1 MKKIAIIPLRAGS
14 KGIPGKN
21 KKKLLG
27 KPLFSWILGEAVF
40 SDLDKIYIFTDDK
53 DIVSMVRE
61 NYFWTDKVEIM
72 IRSSESAT
80 DTASTEMGMKEL
92 AKKINYNF
100 DILCLLQ
107 ATSPLTSREDINNC
121 LNKLV
126 EEKYDS
132 ALTVVNTMR
141 FIWSKNGESINY
153 DFKNRPRRQEFS
165 GILVENGAVYA
176 TTKKQFIESEIRIG
190 GNVAVVKMPED
201 TLTEIDEIEDWI
213 IMEKL
218 LENRLSKKKKGIKKI
233 KLLVLDIDGVF
244 TNAKVSVNTT
254 GEFSKEFSLIDG
266 MGIELLKEEGI
277 EIIVMTSEKSE
288 IVKMRME
295 KLKIKEIYFGIKDKY
310 SLLEKIILD
319 KNIKRNEISYLG
331 DDINDLANICS
342 VKWGIVPQNA
352 VLENKLKADFILNS
366 YGGNGAIRE
375 IVNFLIKYNRNI

>member
-1 MKKIAIIPLRAGS
+1 MRKIAIIPLRAGS

-27 KPLFSWILGEAVF
+27 KPLFSWILGEAIF

-53 DIVSMVRE
+53 DIAYMVKE

-72 IRSSESAT
+72 IRSNESAT
-80 DTASTEMGMKEL
+80 DTASTEIGMKEL
-92 AKKINYNF
+92 AEKLNYNF

-121 LNKLV
+121 LHKV
-126 EEKYDS
+126 IKEKYDS

-141 FIWSKNGESINY
+141 FLWNENGKSINY
-153 DFKNRPRRQEFS
+153 DFQNRPRRQEFS
-165 GILVENGAVYA
+165 GILVENGAVYS
-176 TTKKQFIESEIRIG
+176 TTKQQFLESGIRIG
-190 GNVAVVKMPED
+190 GNVAVVKMYED

-218 LENRLSKKKKGIKKI
+218 LENRLMKRKKGSNKI
-233 KLLVLDIDGVF
+233 RLLVLDVDGIF
-244 TNAKVSVNTT
+244 TNAKVSVNST

-266 MGIELLKEEGI
+266 MGIELLREEGI

-288 IVKMRME
+288 IVTKRME
-295 KLKIKEIYFGIKDKY
+295 KLKIKEIYLGVKDKY

-319 KNIKRNEISYLG
+319 KNIKRNEIAYLG

-366 YGGNGAIRE
+366 CGGNGAIRE

>member
-27 KPLFSWILGEAVF
+27 KPLFSWTLGEAIF
-40 SDLDKIYIFTDDK
+40 SDLDKIYVFTDDK
-53 DIVSMVRE
+53 DIISMVKE

-72 IRSSESAT
+72 LRSNESAT

-92 AKKINYNF
+92 AEKLNYNF

-121 LNKLV
+121 LNKLIK
-126 EEKYDS
+126 EKYDS

-141 FIWSKNGESINY
+141 FLWNENGKSINY
-153 DFKNRPRRQEFS
+153 DFQNRPRRQEFR

-176 TTKKQFIESEIRIG
+176 TTKKQFLESGIRIG
-190 GNVAVVKMPED
+190 GNIAIVKMAED

-244 TNAKVSVNTT
+244 TNAKVCVNNT

-266 MGIELLKEEGI
+266 MGIELLREEGM
-277 EIIVMTSEKSE
+277 EIIIMTSEKSE
-288 IVKMRME
+288 IVTKRME
-295 KLKIKEIYFGIKDKY
+295 KLKIKEIYLGVKDKY
-310 SLLEKIILD
+310 SLLENIALNK
-319 KNIKRNEISYLG
+319 KIKRNEIAYLG

-375 IVNFLIKYNRNI
+375 IVNFLIKYNKNI

>member
-27 KPLFSWILGEAVF
+27 KPLFSWILGEAIF

-53 DIVSMVRE
+53 DIAYMVKE
-61 NYFWTDKVEIM
+61 NYFWTNKVEIM
-72 IRSSESAT
+72 IRSKESAT
-80 DTASTEMGMKEL
+80 DTASTEIGMKEL
-92 AKKINYNF
+92 AEKLNYNF

-107 ATSPLTSREDINNC
+107 ATSPLTSKEDINNC
-121 LNKLV
+121 LYKIIK
-126 EEKYDS
+126 EKYDS
-132 ALTVVNTMR
+132 AVTVVNTMR
-141 FIWSKNGESINY
+141 FLWNKNGKSINY
-153 DFKNRPRRQEFS
+153 DFQNRPRRQEFS
-165 GILVENGAVYA
+165 GILVENGAVYV
-176 TTKKQFIESEIRIG
+176 TTKQQFLESGIRIG
-190 GNVAVVKMPED
+190 GNVAVVKMHED

-218 LENRLSKKKKGIKKI
+218 LENRLMKRKKGSNKI
-233 KLLVLDIDGVF
+233 RLLVLDVDGIF
-244 TNAKVSVNTT
+244 TDAKVTVNNT

-266 MGIELLKEEGI
+266 MGIELLREEGI

-288 IVKMRME
+288 IVTKRME
-295 KLKIKEIYFGIKDKY
+295 KLKIKEIYLGVKDKY

-319 KNIKRNEISYLG
+319 KNIKRNEIAYLG

-352 VLENKLKADFILNS
+352 VLENKLKADFVLNS

>member
-27 KPLFSWILGEAVF
+27 KPLFSWTLGEAIF

-53 DIVSMVRE
+53 DIAYMVKE
-61 NYFWTDKVEIM
+61 NYFWTNKVEIM
-72 IRSSESAT
+72 IRSKESAT
-80 DTASTEMGMKEL
+80 DTASTEIGMKEL
-92 AKKINYNF
+92 AEKLNYNF

-107 ATSPLTSREDINNC
+107 ATSPLTSKEDINNC
-121 LNKLV
+121 LYKIIK
-126 EEKYDS
+126 EKYDS
-132 ALTVVNTMR
+132 AVTVVNTMR
-141 FIWSKNGESINY
+141 FLWNKNGKSINY
-153 DFKNRPRRQEFS
+153 DFQNRPRRQEFS
-165 GILVENGAVYA
+165 GILVENGAVYV
-176 TTKKQFIESEIRIG
+176 TTKQQFLESGIRIG
-190 GNVAVVKMPED
+190 GNVAVVKMHED

-218 LENRLSKKKKGIKKI
+218 LENRLMKRKKGSNKI
-233 KLLVLDIDGVF
+233 RLLVLDVDGIF
-244 TNAKVSVNTT
+244 TDAKVTVNNT

-266 MGIELLKEEGI
+266 MGIELLREEGI

-288 IVKMRME
+288 IVTKRME
-295 KLKIKEIYFGIKDKY
+295 KLKIKEIYLGVKDKY

-319 KNIKRNEISYLG
+319 KNIKRNEIAYLG

-352 VLENKLKADFILNS
+352 VLENKLKADFVLNS

>member
-27 KPLFSWILGEAVF
+27 KPLFSWTLGEAIF

-53 DIVSMVRE
+53 DIAYMVKE
-61 NYFWTDKVEIM
+61 NYFWTNKVEIM
-72 IRSSESAT
+72 IRSKESAT
-80 DTASTEMGMKEL
+80 DTASTEIGMKEL
-92 AKKINYNF
+92 AEKLNYNF

-107 ATSPLTSREDINNC
+107 VTSPLTSREDINNC
-121 LNKLV
+121 LYKIIK
-126 EEKYDS
+126 EKYDS
-132 ALTVVNTMR
+132 AVTVVNTMR
-141 FIWSKNGESINY
+141 FLWNENGKSINY
-153 DFKNRPRRQEFS
+153 DFQNRPRRQEFS

-176 TTKKQFIESEIRIG
+176 TTKQQFLESGIRIG
-190 GNVAVVKMPED
+190 GNVAVVKMYED

-218 LENRLSKKKKGIKKI
+218 LENRLMKRKKGSNKI
-233 KLLVLDIDGVF
+233 RLLVLDVDGIF
-244 TNAKVSVNTT
+244 TNAKVSVNST

-288 IVKMRME
+288 IVTKRME
-295 KLKIKEIYFGIKDKY
+295 KLKIKEIYLGVKDKY
-310 SLLEKIILD
+310 TLLEKIILD
-319 KNIKRNEISYLG
+319 KNIKRNEIAYLG

-352 VLENKLKADFILNS
+352 VLENKLKADFVLNS

>member
-1 MKKIAIIPLRAGS
+1 MRKIAIIPLRAGS

-27 KPLFSWILGEAVF
+27 KPLFSWILGEAIF

-53 DIVSMVRE
+53 DIAYMVKE

-72 IRSSESAT
+72 IRSNESAT

-92 AKKINYNF
+92 AEKLNYNF

-121 LNKLV
+121 LHKV
-126 EEKYDS
+126 IKEKYDS

-141 FIWSKNGESINY
+141 FLWNENGKSINY
-153 DFKNRPRRQEFS
+153 DFQNRPRRQEFS
-165 GILVENGAVYA
+165 GILVENGAVYS
-176 TTKKQFIESEIRIG
+176 TTKQQFLESGIRIG
-190 GNVAVVKMPED
+190 GNVAVVKMYED

-218 LENRLSKKKKGIKKI
+218 LENRLMKRKKGSNKI
-233 KLLVLDIDGVF
+233 RLLVLDVDGIF
-244 TNAKVSVNTT
+244 TNAKVSVNST

-266 MGIELLKEEGI
+266 MGIELLREEGI

-288 IVKMRME
+288 IITKRME
-295 KLKIKEIYFGIKDKY
+295 KLKIKEIYLGVKDKY

-319 KNIKRNEISYLG
+319 KNIKRNEIAYLG

-366 YGGNGAIRE
+366 CGGNGAIRE

>member
-27 KPLFSWILGEAVF
+27 KPLFSWTLGEAIF
-40 SDLDKIYIFTDDK
+40 SDLDKIYVFTDDK
-53 DIVSMVRE
+53 DIISMVKE

-72 IRSSESAT
+72 IRSNESAT

-92 AKKINYNF
+92 AEKLNYNF

-121 LNKLV
+121 LNKLIK
-126 EEKYDS
+126 EKYDS

-141 FIWSKNGESINY
+141 FLWNENGKSINY
-153 DFKNRPRRQEFS
+153 DFQNRPRRQEFK
-165 GILVENGAVYA
+165 GILIENGAVYA
-176 TTKKQFIESEIRIG
+176 TTKKQFLESGIRIG
-190 GNVAVVKMPED
+190 GNIAIVKMAED

-244 TNAKVSVNTT
+244 TNAKVCVNNT

-266 MGIELLKEEGI
+266 MGIELLREEGM
-277 EIIVMTSEKSE
+277 EIIIMTSEKSE
-288 IVKMRME
+288 IVTKRME
-295 KLKIKEIYFGIKDKY
+295 KLKIKEIYLGVKDKY
-310 SLLEKIILD
+310 SLLENIALNK
-319 KNIKRNEISYLG
+319 KIKRNEIAYLG

-375 IVNFLIKYNRNI
+375 IVNFLIKYNKNI

>member
-27 KPLFSWILGEAVF
+27 KPLFSWILGEAIF

-53 DIVSMVRE
+53 DIAYMVKE
-61 NYFWTDKVEIM
+61 NYFWTNKVEIM
-72 IRSSESAT
+72 IRSKESAT
-80 DTASTEMGMKEL
+80 DTASTEIGMKEL
-92 AKKINYNF
+92 AEKLNYNF

-107 ATSPLTSREDINNC
+107 ATSPLTSKEDINNC
-121 LNKLV
+121 LYKIIK
-126 EEKYDS
+126 EKYDS
-132 ALTVVNTMR
+132 AVTVVNTMR
-141 FIWSKNGESINY
+141 FLWNKNGKSINY
-153 DFKNRPRRQEFS
+153 DFQNRPRRQEFS
-165 GILVENGAVYA
+165 GILVENGAVYV
-176 TTKKQFIESEIRIG
+176 TTKQQFLESGIRIG
-190 GNVAVVKMPED
+190 GNVAVVKMHED

-218 LENRLSKKKKGIKKI
+218 LENRLMKRKKGSNKI
-233 KLLVLDIDGVF
+233 RLLVLDVDGIF
-244 TNAKVSVNTT
+244 TDAKVTVNNT

-266 MGIELLKEEGI
+266 MGIELLREEGI

-288 IVKMRME
+288 IV
-295 KLKIKEIYFGIKDKY
+295 
-310 SLLEKIILD
+310 
-319 KNIKRNEISYLG
+319 IKRNEIAYLG

-352 VLENKLKADFILNS
+352 VLENKLKADFVLNS

>member
-27 KPLFSWILGEAVF
+27 KPLFSWTLGEAIF

-53 DIVSMVRE
+53 DIACMVKE
-61 NYFWTDKVEIM
+61 NYFWTNKVEIM
-72 IRSSESAT
+72 IRSKESAT

-92 AKKINYNF
+92 AEKLNYNF

-121 LNKLV
+121 LYKIIK
-126 EEKYDS
+126 EKYDS

-141 FIWSKNGESINY
+141 FLWNENGKSINY
-153 DFKNRPRRQEFS
+153 DFQNRPRRQEFS
-165 GILVENGAVYA
+165 GILVENGAVYT
-176 TTKKQFIESEIRIG
+176 TTKQQFLESGIRIG
-190 GNVAVVKMPED
+190 GNIAVVKMPED
-201 TLTEIDEIEDWI
+201 TLTEIDEKEDWI

-218 LENRLSKKKKGIKKI
+218 LENRLMKRKKGSNKI
-233 KLLVLDIDGVF
+233 RLLVLDVDGIF
-244 TNAKVSVNTT
+244 TNAKVSVNNT

-266 MGIELLKEEGI
+266 MGIELLREEGI

-288 IVKMRME
+288 IVTKRME
-295 KLKIKEIYFGIKDKY
+295 KLKIKEIYLGVKDKY

-319 KNIKRNEISYLG
+319 KNIRRNEIAYLG

-375 IVNFLIKYNRNI
+375 VVNFLIKYNRNI

>member
-27 KPLFSWILGEAVF
+27 KPLFSWTLGEAIF

-53 DIVSMVRE
+53 DIAYMVKE
-61 NYFWTDKVEIM
+61 NYFWTNKVEIM
-72 IRSSESAT
+72 IRSKESAT
-80 DTASTEMGMKEL
+80 DTASTEIGMKEL
-92 AKKINYNF
+92 AEKLNYNF

-107 ATSPLTSREDINNC
+107 ATSPLTSKEDINNC
-121 LNKLV
+121 LYKIIK
-126 EEKYDS
+126 EKYDS
-132 ALTVVNTMR
+132 AVTVVNTMR
-141 FIWSKNGESINY
+141 FLWNENGKSINY
-153 DFKNRPRRQEFS
+153 DFQNRPRRQEFS
-165 GILVENGAVYA
+165 GILVENGAVYV
-176 TTKKQFIESEIRIG
+176 TTKQQFLESGIRIG
-190 GNVAVVKMPED
+190 GNVAVVKMHED

-218 LENRLSKKKKGIKKI
+218 LENRLMKRKKGSNKI
-233 KLLVLDIDGVF
+233 RLLVLDVDGIF
-244 TNAKVSVNTT
+244 TDAKVTVNNT

-266 MGIELLKEEGI
+266 MGIELLREEGI

-288 IVKMRME
+288 IVTKRME
-295 KLKIKEIYFGIKDKY
+295 KLKIKEIYLGVKDKY

-319 KNIKRNEISYLG
+319 KNIKRNEIAYLG

-352 VLENKLKADFILNS
+352 VLENKLKADFVLNS

>member
-1 MKKIAIIPLRAGS
+1 MRKIAIIPLRAGS

-27 KPLFSWILGEAVF
+27 KSLFSWTLGEAIF

-53 DIVSMVRE
+53 DIAYMVKE
-61 NYFWTDKVEIM
+61 NYFWTNKVEIM
-72 IRSSESAT
+72 IRSKESAT
-80 DTASTEMGMKEL
+80 DTASTEIGMKEL
-92 AKKINYNF
+92 AEKLNYNF

-121 LNKLV
+121 LYKIIK
-126 EEKYDS
+126 EKYDS
-132 ALTVVNTMR
+132 AVTVVNTMR
-141 FIWSKNGESINY
+141 FLWNENGKSINY
-153 DFKNRPRRQEFS
+153 DFQNRPRRQEFS

-176 TTKKQFIESEIRIG
+176 TTKQQFLESGIRIG
-190 GNVAVVKMPED
+190 GNVAVVKMHED

-218 LENRLSKKKKGIKKI
+218 LENRLMKRKKGSNKI
-233 KLLVLDIDGVF
+233 RLLVLDVDGIF
-244 TNAKVSVNTT
+244 TDAKVTVNNT

-266 MGIELLKEEGI
+266 MGIELLREEGI

-288 IVKMRME
+288 IVTKRME
-295 KLKIKEIYFGIKDKY
+295 KLKIKEIYLGVKDKY

-319 KNIKRNEISYLG
+319 KNIKRNEIAYLG

-352 VLENKLKADFILNS
+352 VLENKLKADFVLNS